1 MGLLICLLSYC
12 HQFCSL
18 NLFLSL
24 PSVSI
29 PSSPFSPFMTS
40 TGLVSKSVS
49 NVGNPNFKGVEFP
62 TYPSQEL
69 KGASFHRSPPNSCT
83 ETRSPVR
90 GQPLEPLPSSVE
102 GFHIKGLP
110 PNNMARVQSVLA
122 IKNIQMVKCSENN
135 FLRQIAGHVIW
146 VRFILW
152 GSSDLYKEFWVIP
165 RFWF

>member
-146 VRFILW
+146 VRFIL
-152 GSSDLYKEFWVIP
+152 
-165 RFWF
+165 